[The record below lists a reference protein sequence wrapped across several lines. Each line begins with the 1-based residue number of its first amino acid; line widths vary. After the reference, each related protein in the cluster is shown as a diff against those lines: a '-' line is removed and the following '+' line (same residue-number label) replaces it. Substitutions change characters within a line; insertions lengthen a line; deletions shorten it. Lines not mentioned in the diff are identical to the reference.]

1 MRNLPTSWKQVPFW
15 KGQRIME
22 GGLNELEIMALITD
36 RNLSDLKAS
45 ESFEDIYYATHSMEF
60 LKDLPDFKTPIIP
73 NSFKLDDKEYKFP
86 HVVTKDPFDLGK
98 ASAGQVKDM
107 EMLII
112 TLRNRFHSDDQE
124 KELTELEAIKMTPF
138 ITSVYI
144 QKIIDGEYDYGKSQ
158 KLVEKVSEQM
168 SFYDVTQIG
177 YFFFRRLIG
186 LKGGYQTKVLNQ
198 NLVRR
203 KLRRAFASLEQTFK
217 LNLN

>member
-1 MRNLPTSWKQVPFW
+1 MNKLPTSWKEVPFW

-22 GGLNELEIMALITD
+22 GGLNELEMMALITD
-36 RNLSDLKAS
+36 RNLSDLKDS

-60 LKDLPDFKTPIIP
+60 LKDLPDLKTPVIP
-73 NSFKLDDKEYKFP
+73 SSFTLDDKEYKFP

-112 TLRNRFHSDDQE
+112 TLRNQFHEDPEQ
-124 KELTELEAIKMTPF
+124 ELTELEAIKMTPF

-144 QKIIDGEYDYGKSQ
+144 QKIIDGEYDYSKSQ

-177 YFFFRRLIG
+177 YFFFKRLIG

-198 NLVRR
+198 NYLQR
-203 KLRRAFASLEQTFK
+203 KLRRAFGSLEQTFRLS
-217 LNLN
+217 LN